1 MHAPALFVA
10 LSALLATTVTAS
22 PTPLESPIEYPE
34 LVPDDFY
41 DSLSLSLTARDF
53 GTSGELQDD
62 LPNNVA
68 KVWAFTQGQCNVDD
82 GPSFMWT
89 VSPATN
95 RCLPVK
101 NVGSIFVWKKNSEGK
116 G

>member
-10 LSALLATTVTAS
+10 LSALLATTVTAA
-22 PTPLESPIEYPE
+22 PVPLNSPIEYPE

-41 DSLSLSLTARDF
+41 DSLSLTARDF
-53 GTSGELQDD
+53 GTGGELQGD

-68 KVWAFTQGQCNVDD
+68 KVWAFTQGQCDVGD

-89 VSPATN
+89 VPPNTD
-95 RCLPVK
+95 RCIPVK
-101 NVGSIFVWKKNSEGK
+101 DVGSIFVWKKNSEGK